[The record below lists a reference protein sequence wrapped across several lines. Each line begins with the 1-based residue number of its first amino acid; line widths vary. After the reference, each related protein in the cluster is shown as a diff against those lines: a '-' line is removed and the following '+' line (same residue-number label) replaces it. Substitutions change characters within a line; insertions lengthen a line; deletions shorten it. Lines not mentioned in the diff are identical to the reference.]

1 MIHFARWLISG
12 CILFCLADNPAF
24 AGAWPQPPG
33 STLAIV
39 SATHSLAHRQYD
51 VTGNAISRGRFRKI
65 EAQLYVEHGLT
76 DYLTL
81 IGQVARSTDQTEAFD
96 RQFTQGAFR
105 RVELGARAHLFTW
118 EETLYSV
125 DAIVAMHTAFEGDD
139 PAASHSGD
147 LDYEFGLTTGSPTT
161 ILGFEAFS
169 ESRVAYRHRPGIRP
183 SEARADITLGI
194 YLEED
199 WLVMIK
205 SNTQNSLGKT
215 PSPLGHFWSSKG
227 ELSIVHR
234 LQPGF
239 NIETAT
245 FRTFL
250 GRNTLKETGLKI
262 AFWYQF

>member
-39 SATHSLAHRQYD
+39 SVTHSLAHRQYD
-51 VTGNAISRGRFRKI
+51 VTGNAISRGRVRKI

-169 ESRVAYRHRPGIRP
+169 ESRVAYRHRPGID
-183 SEARADITLGI
+183 SARAGGR
-194 YLEED
+194 Y
-199 WLVMIK
+199 
-205 SNTQNSLGKT
+205 
-215 PSPLGHFWSSKG
+215 
-227 ELSIVHR
+227 
-234 LQPGF
+234 PGTNRF
-239 NIETAT
+239 
-245 FRTFL
+245 
-250 GRNTLKETGLKI
+250 
-262 AFWYQF
+262 

>member
-1 MIHFARWLISG
+1 MVYFPRWLISG
-12 CILFCLADNPAF
+12 CILCCLTNNTVL
-24 AGAWPQPPG
+24 AGAWPQPSG
-33 STLAIV
+33 ATQAIV
-39 SATHSLAHRQYD
+39 SVTHSLAHRQYD
-51 VTGNAISRGRFRKI
+51 PTGNAVSRGRFRKI

-81 IGQVARSTDQTEAFD
+81 IGQIARSTDQTEAFD
-96 RQFTQGAFR
+96 RHFTDGAFR
-105 RVELGARAHLFTW
+105 RVELGARAYLFTW
-118 EETLYSV
+118 EDTLYSV
-125 DAIVAMHTAFEGDD
+125 DALAAMHTAFEGDD
-139 PAASHSGD
+139 PAASRSGEM
-147 LDYEFGLTTGSPTT
+147 DYEFGMTTGAPTT
-161 ILGFEAFS
+161 LFGFEAFS

-183 SEARADITLGI
+183 AEARADITLGVRF
-194 YLEED
+194 EED

-215 PSPLGHFWSSKG
+215 PSPLGHYWSSKG
-227 ELSIVHR
+227 ELSVVHT

-239 NIETAT
+239 SIEAAA